1 MCNTATKEEDKVLCS
16 RCNVVANP
24 NDSWEHDW
32 PNYGTINL
40 GASSVIHWSL
50 HRRVT
55 PKGPHDEEFQ
65 KHKIVK
71 AVTEGKHPAVQTFGY
86 QDISIQWAG
95 YDRYP
100 IGMNTR
106 YRLCYEC
113 QHELLEI
120 IGEFFF
126 KNIPSE
132 QPIKT

>member
-1 MCNTATKEEDKVLCS
+1 MKGSIKLEEAGEK
-16 RCNVVANP
+16 P
-24 NDSWEHDW
+24 
-32 PNYGTINL
+32 I
-40 GASSVIHWSL
+40 SSTRL
-50 HRRVT
+50 T
-55 PKGPHDEEFQ
+55 DEEFQ